1 MKTRSEIIFQWS
13 VYSAVSLLV
22 LLVQKLLLPQLQLF
36 GVSLFLPPMIAA
48 MLSAFEPGAEGML
61 FSLFFGVLC
70 DWALIGPVPCF
81 YTVTFVLAA
90 ILAGLI
96 SGRMLS
102 GQLLCSITVSA
113 AAYLTGTLLR
123 WVLMASDG
131 VGLLTVLLYGGK
143 ELLLALPFVVP
154 LHFLYAFFYHRFHF
168 YD

>member
-22 LLVQKLLLPQLQLF
+22 LLVQKFLLPDLRLF
-36 GVSLFLPPMIAA
+36 GVALFLPPMIAA

-61 FSLFFGVLC
+61 FSLFFGMLC

-81 YTVTFVLAA
+81 YTVSFVLAA

-96 SGRMLS
+96 SGRLLS
-102 GQLLCSITVSA
+102 GQLLCSLTVSA
-113 AAYLTGTLLR
+113 AAYLTGDLLR
-123 WVLMASDG
+123 WVLMASRG
-131 VGLLTVLLYGGK
+131 TALLDVLLYGGR

-154 LHFLYAFFYHRFHF
+154 LHFLFAFFHHRFHF

>member
-1 MKTRSEIIFQWS
+1 
-13 VYSAVSLLV
+13 
-22 LLVQKLLLPQLQLF
+22 
-36 GVSLFLPPMIAA
+36 MIAA

-154 LHFLYAFFYHRFHF
+154 LHFLDAFFYHRFHF

>member
-22 LLVQKLLLPQLQLF
+22 LLVQKFLLPELRLF
-36 GVSLFLPPMIAA
+36 DIALFLPPMIAA

-61 FSLFFGVLC
+61 FSLFFGLLC

-81 YTVTFVLAA
+81 YTVSFVLAA
-90 ILAGLI
+90 ILSGLI
-96 SGRMLS
+96 SARLLS
-102 GQLLCSITVSA
+102 GQLLCSVTVSA
-113 AAYLTGTLLR
+113 AAYLACDLLR

-131 VGLLTVLLYGGK
+131 TRLSDVLLYGGR

-154 LHFLYAFFYHRFHF
+154 LHFLYSFFYQRFHF

>member
-22 LLVQKLLLPQLQLF
+22 LLAQKFLLPELRLF
-36 GVSLFLPPMIAA
+36 GVALFLPPMIAA

-90 ILAGLI
+90 ILAALI
-96 SGRMLS
+96 SARLLS
-102 GQLLCSITVSA
+102 GQLLCSIAVSL
-113 AAYLTGTLLR
+113 AAYLIGALLR
-123 WVLMASDG
+123 WVLMAEDG
-131 VGLLTVLLYGGK
+131 VSLITVLLYGGK

-154 LHFLYAFFYHRFHF
+154 LHFLYSFFYQRFHF

>member
-22 LLVQKLLLPQLQLF
+22 LLVQKFLLPDLRLF
-36 GVSLFLPPMIAA
+36 GVALFLPPMIAA
-48 MLSAFEPGAEGML
+48 MLAAFEPGAEGML

-90 ILAGLI
+90 ILAALI
-96 SGRMLS
+96 SGRLLS
-102 GQLLCSITVSA
+102 GQLLCSIAVSA
-113 AAYLTGTLLR
+113 AAYLAGTLLR
-123 WVLMASDG
+123 WVLMADDG
-131 VGLLTVLLYGGK
+131 VGLVTVLLYGGK

-154 LHFLYAFFYHRFHF
+154 LHFLYSFFYRRFHF